1 MTAPNCHLIN
11 QEETAQAGANPLE
24 TSGVPP
30 ILIWLTTTAL
40 LLTPSPHPTSSP
52 SPLPP
57 WTHPHTP
64 CRQRPTTMTTAMT

>member
-30 ILIWLTTTAL
+30 ILIWLTTTAVSYTH
-40 LLTPSPHPTSSP
+40 LTLPTICSV
-52 SPLPP
+52 
-57 WTHPHTP
+57 
-64 CRQRPTTMTTAMT
+64 